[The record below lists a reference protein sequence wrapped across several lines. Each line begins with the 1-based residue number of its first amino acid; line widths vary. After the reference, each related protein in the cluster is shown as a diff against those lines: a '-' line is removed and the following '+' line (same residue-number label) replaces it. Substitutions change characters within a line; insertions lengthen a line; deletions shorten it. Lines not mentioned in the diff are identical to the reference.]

1 MSIHSEAHER
11 CKKGAKHVR
20 RGKGRG
26 DGEAET
32 TVRLEVVAWGHEC
45 SAGRS
50 SSYVVVTDRG
60 SIPADYLYASN
71 IISQN
76 RVVFETR
83 RAPIRGRRFVPW
95 PMGVEAGDVMRC
107 TSRQARP

>member
-1 MSIHSEAHER
+1 
-11 CKKGAKHVR
+11 VR
-20 RGKGRG
+20 RGSGRG

-32 TVRLEVVAWGHEC
+32 TARLEVVAWGHEC

-50 SSYVVVTDRG
+50 SSCVVVTERG
-60 SIPADYLYASN
+60 SVPADNLYALN

-95 PMGVEAGDVMRC
+95 PMGVEAGDVMLC
-107 TSRQARP
+107 TSRQART